1 LFTSSGVSNLSDGML
16 QAALPLLAA
25 SLTRDPLAVSAM
37 ASLAFLPWLLF
48 AIPAGAVVDRV
59 NRRTAMAVANVAR
72 AGMLIAMAVATA
84 AGAATLPLLYATAFV
99 LGCAEVVYDNA
110 ARAMLPAVVGK
121 SGLERGNSLLAT
133 AESVGNIFLGAPIG
147 AWLFAIAVSIP
158 FWSNAV
164 AYLVS
169 AGLILTVA
177 GRFRAP
183 RAAPTRLRADIAV
196 GLRWLMHHRL
206 LRTLMVTTGLAGLL
220 QSMINGI
227 LVLFALEELGLS
239 ERGFGIALAV
249 AGVGAIVGSV
259 ASPRLTAVL
268 GRTGAMG
275 ACEIASAPLM
285 VLLGLFPQPVFG
297 VALFALS
304 SALGAAF
311 NVQIMSVRQAIIPE
325 HLFGRVQGA
334 YRTVIWGGIPIGTL
348 AGGALAGVVGLST
361 VIVLS
366 GAASIVVA
374 FVTYAVLR
382 RHRAEID
389 AAFEIDAAVDIDTA
403 VAGDGAET

>member
-1 LFTSSGVSNLSDGML
+1 
-16 QAALPLLAA
+16 
-25 SLTRDPLAVSAM
+25 
-37 ASLAFLPWLLF
+37 
-48 AIPAGAVVDRV
+48 
-59 NRRTAMAVANVAR
+59 
-72 AGMLIAMAVATA
+72 
-84 AGAATLPLLYATAFV
+84 
-99 LGCAEVVYDNA
+99 
-110 ARAMLPAVVGK
+110 
-121 SGLERGNSLLAT
+121 
-133 AESVGNIFLGAPIG
+133 
-147 AWLFAIAVSIP
+147 
-158 FWSNAV
+158 
-164 AYLVS
+164 
-169 AGLILTVA
+169 
-177 GRFRAP
+177 
-183 RAAPTRLRADIAV
+183 
-196 GLRWLMHHRL
+196 
-206 LRTLMVTTGLAGLL
+206 
-220 QSMINGI
+220 
-227 LVLFALEELGLS
+227 
-239 ERGFGIALAV
+239 
-249 AGVGAIVGSV
+249 
-259 ASPRLTAVL
+259 
-268 GRTGAMG
+268 MG